1 LPENWDRFWDAWN
14 IRQTLEVLRTAQG
27 SARTRKMDMRI
38 RQYLGCFEG
47 LEVIELGSGIG
58 TQSLIM
64 SLKGAQVTLVDSSK
78 NALDRA
84 KEFFKKF
91 ALSPTCCQTDIFRL
105 PHNLFKKFD
114 ISMSFGTV
122 EHFLQ
127 DDQRKESIK
136 IHHRLLK
143 DNGISFISVPNKMS
157 PHYRLFSFLVK
168 KTHIA
173 KGPLEKPF
181 DTFELIKYAK
191 QAGFRYC
198 ETFGSSLFEFDY
210 LMPHVYMPVQAQIP
224 MKFDDRYAH
233 SLTLFA
239 IR

>member
-1 LPENWDRFWDAWN
+1 MSENWDRFWDAWD
-14 IRQTLEVLRTAQG
+14 IRKTLEVVRTALS

-38 RQYLGCFEG
+38 RKYLGCFEG
-47 LEVIELGSGIG
+47 LKVIELGSGMG

-64 SLKGAQVTLVDSSK
+64 SLKGAQVTLVDSSR
-78 NALDRA
+78 NVLDRA
-84 KEFFKKF
+84 KECFKRF
-91 ALSPTCCQTDIFRL
+91 GLSPTCCQTDIFCL
-105 PHNLFKKFD
+105 PYHLFQKFD

-127 DDQRKESIK
+127 DDQRRESIK

-143 DNGISFISVPNKMS
+143 DDGISFISVPNKMC
-157 PHYRLFSFLVK
+157 PHYHLFSFMVK
-168 KTHIA
+168 NMHLA

-181 DTFELIKYAK
+181 DAFELAEYAK
-191 QAGFRYC
+191 QAGFRYY

-210 LMPHVYMPVQAQIP
+210 LMPHVYMPVYTQIATP
-224 MKFDDRYAH
+224 FDDRYAH